1 MTLIVAAR
9 FDSFDEAENAAR
21 RLFSKGFSEEAV
33 NIFFVN
39 PPGAHDKYPVGGD
52 RAADPDA
59 RGATK
64 GAVLGAGLLATVGA
78 VIGAGL
84 LYAFGRT
91 GLEMVFGAAVG
102 AYLGSLAGALS
113 MAGRRS
119 RDNPR
124 DQAIRVRHAG
134 VLTAVHVQPE
144 QETQVAQVLRDA
156 GGKDVEH
163 AQGRWREGRWVD
175 FDPLVP
181 PEPSSGP
188 RA

>member
-1 MTLIVAAR
+1 MSLIVAAR
-9 FDSFDEAENAAR
+9 FDSFPEAESAAR
-21 RLFSKGFSEEAV
+21 KLFSQGFSEEAV

-39 PPGAHDKYPVGGD
+39 PAGAHDRYPVGGD

-64 GAVLGAGLLATVGA
+64 GAVLGAGILATVGA
-78 VIGAGL
+78 LIGAGV
-84 LYAFGRT
+84 LYAVGLT
-91 GLEMVFGAAVG
+91 GLEIVAGGAVG

-119 RDNPR
+119 RKEPGNPEL
-124 DQAIRVRHAG
+124 QTRHAG
-134 VLTAVHVQPE
+134 VLTAVHVQPD
-144 QETQVAQVLRDA
+144 QEARAAQILREA

-175 FDPLVP
+175 FDPLSA
-181 PEPSSGP
+181 PEPPSGK
-188 RA
+188 A